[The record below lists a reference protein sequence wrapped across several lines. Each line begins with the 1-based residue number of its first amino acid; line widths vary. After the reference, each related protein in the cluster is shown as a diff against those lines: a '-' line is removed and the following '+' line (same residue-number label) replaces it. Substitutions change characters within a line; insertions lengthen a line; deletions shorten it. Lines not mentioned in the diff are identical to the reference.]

1 MTDIL
6 IVDFVILIF
15 IFLRVFSA
23 FIAAPVIG
31 HVSIPVVTKLAVSMV
46 LSYIIFLT
54 IDKSAYNVPIS
65 LWSLAVF
72 GTKEVITGLIIG
84 FMLHFV
90 FYGISFSG
98 TLIGFDM
105 GLVMSQVFN
114 PMEETENNVI
124 GEVIYFAAVLIFFLI
139 NGHHYIVRGLVSSF
153 DLIPLGKFTING
165 ATLELLIN
173 YSAGVFVIAV
183 KIASPLLVSFF
194 LIHIAEG
201 ITARA
206 IPQMQ
211 IFFVTQPLKLGLGF
225 VLLASVVPI
234 YIYVI
239 KNLLQ
244 GYEDSLYNLIKAM
257 SK

>member
-6 IVDFVILIF
+6 IVDFVVVIF

-23 FIAAPVIG
+23 FIAAPIFGHNAIPIVIKISL
-31 HVSIPVVTKLAVSMV
+31 SIV

-54 IDKSAYNVPIS
+54 IDRSAFNVPVS
-65 LWSLAVF
+65 LWSLTVYGA
-72 GTKEVITGLIIG
+72 KEIITGLTMG

-90 FYGISFSG
+90 FYGISYAG

-105 GLVMSQVFN
+105 GLVMAEMFN
-114 PMEETENNVI
+114 PMEETSNNVI
-124 GEVIYFAAVLIFFLI
+124 GEAIYFASVIILFLI
-139 NGHHYIVRGLVSSF
+139 NGHHYIIRGLVSSF
-153 DLIPLGKFTING
+153 DLIPLGKFTITN

-183 KIASPLLVSFF
+183 KIASPILVSFF

-225 VLLASVVPI
+225 VLLASITPI

-239 KNLLQ
+239 KNLLK

-257 SK
+257 SN